1 MTAAS
6 TPQPSTPSSDRIRVS
21 REGAVGVLSI
31 DNPARRNAL
40 DLGMWTAIPR
50 LVAELAGDDSV
61 RVVVLRG
68 AGTLAFAAGADI
80 SEFSTVRASAEGGR
94 AYEAANLAAFDA
106 VARCPKP
113 VIAMIR
119 GFCLGGGLGLALA
132 CDLRIAAQGAV
143 FGIPA
148 GRLGVGYPPAAL
160 AYAVGAIGP
169 MRAKELFFTARRI
182 DAAEADRLGL
192 LTRLVPEDQLEQ
204 DTFAMANAIAG
215 NAPLTLRAAKAGIDA
230 AAHLPGAPS
239 AAELQALAAAC
250 FDSEDYREGRN
261 AFLEKRDPVFRGR

>member
-1 MTAAS
+1 MPDASAGAGPAAA
-6 TPQPSTPSSDRIRVS
+6 PERIRTS
-21 REGAVGVLSI
+21 REGAVGLLAI

-40 DLGMWTAIPR
+40 DLGMWTAIPG
-50 LVAELAGDDSV
+50 LVADLAADPQV
-61 RVVVLRG
+61 RVIVVRG

-106 VARCPKP
+106 LARCPKP
-113 VIAMIR
+113 TIAMIR

-132 CDLRIAAQGAV
+132 CDLRVAARDAV

-148 GRLGVGYPPAAL
+148 GRLGVGYPPPAL
-160 AYAVGAIGP
+160 AYAVAALGP

-192 LTRLVPEDQLEQ
+192 LTRLVAAVDLEAE
-204 DTFAMANAIAG
+204 AMALAGTIAG

-230 AAHLPGAPS
+230 AAGLPGAPDP
-239 AAELQALAAAC
+239 AALQDLAAAC
-250 FDSEDYREGRN
+250 FDSDDYREGRT
-261 AFLEKRDPVFRGR
+261 AFLEKREPRFQGR

>member
-1 MTAAS
+1 MSDVRPQDAAG
-6 TPQPSTPSSDRIRVS
+6 PAAHRIGATRS
-21 REGAVGVLSI
+21 GAVGTIAI

-40 DLGMWTAIPR
+40 DLAMWQAIPG
-50 LVAELAGDDSV
+50 LVDELAADEQV

-68 AGTLAFAAGADI
+68 AGTQAFAAGADI
-80 SEFSTVRASAEGGR
+80 SEFSTVRATAEGGR

-113 VIAMIR
+113 TLAMIR

-132 CDLRIAAQGAV
+132 CDLRIAADDAV

-160 AYAVGAIGP
+160 AYAVAALGP

-182 DAAEADRLGL
+182 DAAEADGLGL
-192 LTRLVPEDQLEQ
+192 LTRRVLPDELEAATLALA
-204 DTFAMANAIAG
+204 DTIAG

-230 AAHLPGAPS
+230 AAGLPGAPD
-239 AAELQALAAAC
+239 AAALQAMAAAC
-250 FDSEDYREGRN
+250 FDSDDYREGRT
-261 AFLEKRDPVFRGR
+261 AFLEKREPRFGGR